1 MKIPS
6 SLLAVVVLC
15 LAGVARAA
23 PVVTVEGFIGRGPE
37 PENGTF
43 TATVEATSDDGDVLV
58 ALSIPSLIVTDGT
71 FSIDLDLADAVPTLT
86 DGGVVSIGVDLG
98 DGLEAVVL
106 QFPVE
111 AAHSFV
117 EQGAAAAMRNSLR

>member
-58 ALSIPSLIVTDGT
+58 ALLGLIPGEPRL
-71 FSIDLDLADAVPTLT
+71 VP
-86 DGGVVSIGVDLG
+86 
-98 DGLEAVVL
+98 
-106 QFPVE
+106 
-111 AAHSFV
+111 
-117 EQGAAAAMRNSLR
+117 QGQLS